1 LKGMAIDGGT
11 EMTKAKDNLFKG
23 KRDLIGDF
31 DFTEKTAA
39 VFDDMLDRS
48 VPFYSEIQRMIAEL
62 AADFGVPGTNLYT
75 RTWK

>member
-1 LKGMAIDGGT
+1 
-11 EMTKAKDNLFKG
+11 MTKAKDNLFKG